1 MVRVICNEA
10 TVTSERARIGTS
22 DLNRAISIS
31 RIDHAPEVL
40 RNLKT
45 NICTDYRGKRPSL
58 YRDGI
63 RKKTGEIS
71 STTMQITSRT
81 CLRRSRMK
89 L

>member
-1 MVRVICNEA
+1 MVRVMCNEA
-10 TVTSERARIGTS
+10 SLTGERAEIATS

-45 NICTDYRGKRPSL
+45 NICADYRGKTPSL

-63 RKKTGEIS
+63 RGKLAKYH
-71 STTMQITSRT
+71 RRRWRL
-81 CLRRSRMK
+81 LRGP
-89 L
+89 LFVAHE

>member
-10 TVTSERARIGTS
+10 SLTDERAGIGTS

-45 NICTDYRGKRPSL
+45 NICTD
-58 YRDGI
+58 
-63 RKKTGEIS
+63 
-71 STTMQITSRT
+71 
-81 CLRRSRMK
+81 
-89 L
+89 